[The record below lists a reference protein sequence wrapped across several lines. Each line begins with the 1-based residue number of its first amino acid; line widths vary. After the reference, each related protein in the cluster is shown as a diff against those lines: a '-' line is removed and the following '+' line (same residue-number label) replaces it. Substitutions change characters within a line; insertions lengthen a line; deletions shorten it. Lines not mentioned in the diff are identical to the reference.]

1 MEQYVFAPTVCGAE
15 LEEELAAAIEKRTE
29 IFSRASLPGMWK
41 KTDALNRYAARGS
54 GRKGVLR
61 KILPWVLILA
71 GLFLAIPGVM
81 EPKELRTPLI
91 AGAFFMLLGISSLLR
106 QRPARRKGS
115 FRQAAAGM
123 LQNTAALA
131 TMSVQVVFDGGGMK
145 VITQEDERSVSY
157 AEMEMLIET
166 PQLYLLTYGGK
177 ATLLQKKDLSGDAA
191 AFTASLASRA
201 IPVYQ
206 TEAI

>member
-1 MEQYVFAPTVCGAE
+1 MEQYIFAPTVCGAE
-15 LEEELAAAIEKRTE
+15 LEEELAAALEKRME
-29 IFSRASLPGMWK
+29 IFSRTSLPGMWK
-41 KTDALNRYAARGS
+41 KTDAMNRYAARGN

-71 GLFLAIPGVM
+71 GLFLAIPGLM

-91 AGAFFMLLGISSLLR
+91 AGAFFMLLGVSSLLR
-106 QRPARRKGS
+106 RRPARKKGS

-123 LQNTAALA
+123 LQNTSGLA
-131 TMSVQVVFDGGGMK
+131 EASVQVVFDDEGMK
-145 VITQEDERSVSY
+145 VITQDGARAVPYE
-157 AEMEMLIET
+157 EMEMLIET
-166 PQLYLLTYGGK
+166 PRLYLLTYGGK

-191 AFTASLASRA
+191 AFTALLASRA

-206 TEAI
+206 TEEI

>member
-1 MEQYVFAPTVCGAE
+1 MEQYIFAPTACKAG
-15 LEEELAAAIEKRTE
+15 LEEALAAALEKRME
-29 IFSRASLPGMWK
+29 IFSRTSLPGMWK
-41 KTDALNRYAARGS
+41 KTDALNRYAARGN

-71 GLFLAIPGVM
+71 GLFLTIPGLM

-91 AGAFFMLLGISSLLR
+91 AGAFFMLLGVSSLLR
-106 QRPARRKGS
+106 RRPARRKGS

-123 LQNTAALA
+123 LQNTSGLA
-131 TMSVQVVFDGGGMK
+131 EASVQVVFDDEGMK
-145 VITQEDERSVSY
+145 VITQDGARAVPYE
-157 AEMEMLIET
+157 EMEMLIET
-166 PQLYLLTYGGK
+166 PRLYLLTYGGK

-191 AFTASLASRA
+191 AFTALLASRA

-206 TEAI
+206 TEEI

>member
-1 MEQYVFAPTVCGAE
+1 MEQYIFSPTACESG
-15 LEEELAAAIEKRTE
+15 LEEELAAALEKRTE
-29 IFSRASLPGMWK
+29 VISRASFPNMWE
-41 KTDALNRYAARGS
+41 KTDALNRYAARGRTQN
-54 GRKGVLR
+54 GLFR
-61 KILPWVLILA
+61 KILSWILILA
-71 GLFLAIPGVM
+71 GLFLAIPGMM
-81 EPKELRTPLI
+81 EPEELRTPLVLGI
-91 AGAFFMLLGISSLLR
+91 FFVLLGLLSLLGR
-106 QRPARRKGS
+106 RLARKDAS
-115 FRQAAAGM
+115 FRRAAAKLLKTTSG
-123 LQNTAALA
+123 LDAV
-131 TMSVQVVFDGGGMK
+131 SVQVVFNDEGMSI
-145 VITQEDERSVSY
+145 ITQDDACSVPY

>member
-1 MEQYVFAPTVCGAE
+1 MEQYIFAPTVCGAE
-15 LEEELAAAIEKRTE
+15 LEEELAAALEKRME
-29 IFSRASLPGMWK
+29 IFSRTSLPGMWK
-41 KTDALNRYAARGS
+41 KTDAMNRYAARGN

-71 GLFLAIPGVM
+71 GLFLTIPGLM

-91 AGAFFMLLGISSLLR
+91 AGAFFMLLGVSSLLR
-106 QRPARRKGS
+106 RRPARKKGS

-123 LQNTAALA
+123 LQNTSGLA
-131 TMSVQVVFDGGGMK
+131 EASVQVVFDDEGMK
-145 VITQEDERSVSY
+145 VITQDGARAVPYE
-157 AEMEMLIET
+157 EMEMLIET
-166 PQLYLLTYGGK
+166 PRLYLLTYGGK

-206 TEAI
+206 TEEI

>member
-1 MEQYVFAPTVCGAE
+1 MEQYIFAPTVCGAE
-15 LEEELAAAIEKRTE
+15 LEEELAAALEKRME

-41 KTDALNRYAARGS
+41 KTDALNRYAARGN

-71 GLFLAIPGVM
+71 GLFLAIPGLM

-91 AGAFFMLLGISSLLR
+91 AGAFFMLLGVSSLLR
-106 QRPARRKGS
+106 RRPARKKGS

-123 LQNTAALA
+123 LQNTSGLA
-131 TMSVQVVFDGGGMK
+131 EASVQVVFDDEGMK
-145 VITQEDERSVSY
+145 VITQDGERSVSY

-166 PQLYLLTYGGK
+166 PRLYLLTYGGK
-177 ATLLQKKDLSGDAA
+177 ETLLQKKDLSGDAA
-191 AFTASLASRA
+191 AFTALLASRA

-206 TEAI
+206 TEEI

>member
-1 MEQYVFAPTVCGAE
+1 MEQYIFAPTACEAG
-15 LEEELAAAIEKRTE
+15 LEEELAAAIEKRME

-41 KTDALNRYAARGS
+41 KTDAMNRYAARGS

-71 GLFLAIPGVM
+71 GLFLTIPGLM

-91 AGAFFMLLGISSLLR
+91 AGAFFMLLGVSSLLR

-177 ATLLQKKDLSGDAA
+177 ATLLQKKDLMGDAE
-191 AFTASLASRA
+191 AFVGFLSAHALS
-201 IPVYQ
+201 VYQ
-206 TEAI
+206 TEDQ

>member
-1 MEQYVFAPTVCGAE
+1 MEQYIFAPTACEAG
-15 LEEELAAAIEKRTE
+15 LEEELAAALEKRME

-71 GLFLAIPGVM
+71 GLFLTIPGLM

-106 QRPARRKGS
+106 QRLR
-115 FRQAAAGM
+115 
-123 LQNTAALA
+123 
-131 TMSVQVVFDGGGMK
+131 
-145 VITQEDERSVSY
+145 
-157 AEMEMLIET
+157 
-166 PQLYLLTYGGK
+166 GGK
-177 ATLLQKKDLSGDAA
+177 ARSAERRLECCKIRAA
-191 AFTASLASRA
+191 LRKRA
-201 IPVYQ
+201 CRSFL
-206 TEAI
+206 TTRG

>member
-1 MEQYVFAPTVCGAE
+1 MEQYIFAPTACKAG
-15 LEEELAAAIEKRTE
+15 LEEELAAALEKRME
-29 IFSRASLPGMWK
+29 IFSRTSLPGMWK

-54 GRKGVLR
+54 RRKGILR
-61 KILPWVLILA
+61 KVLPWVLILA

-115 FRQAAAGM
+115 FRRAAAGM
-123 LQNTAALA
+123 LQNTRGLA
-131 TMSVQVVFDGGGMK
+131 EASVQVVFDDEGMK
-145 VITQEDERSVSY
+145 VITQDGARAVPYE
-157 AEMEMLIET
+157 EMEMLIET
-166 PQLYLLTYGGK
+166 PRLYLLTYGGK

-191 AFTASLASRA
+191 AFTALLASRA

-206 TEAI
+206 TEEI

>member
-1 MEQYVFAPTVCGAE
+1 MEQYIFAPTACEAG
-15 LEEELAAAIEKRTE
+15 LEEELAAALEKRME

-71 GLFLAIPGVM
+71 GLFLTIPGLM

-91 AGAFFMLLGISSLLR
+91 AGAFFMLLGVSSLLR

-191 AFTASLASRA
+191 AFTALLASRA

-206 TEAI
+206 TEEI

>member
-1 MEQYVFAPTVCGAE
+1 MEQYIFAPTVCGAE
-15 LEEELAAAIEKRTE
+15 LEEELAAALEKRME

-71 GLFLAIPGVM
+71 GLFLTIPGLM

-91 AGAFFMLLGISSLLR
+91 AGAFFMLLGVSSLLR

-177 ATLLQKKDLSGDAA
+177 ATLLQKKDLMGDAE
-191 AFTASLASRA
+191 AFVGFLSAHALS
-201 IPVYQ
+201 VYQ
-206 TEAI
+206 TEDQ

>member
-1 MEQYVFAPTVCGAE
+1 MEQYIFAPTACKAG
-15 LEEELAAAIEKRTE
+15 LEEELAAALEKRME

-41 KTDALNRYAARGS
+41 KTDALNRYAARGN

-71 GLFLAIPGVM
+71 GLFLAIPGLM

-91 AGAFFMLLGISSLLR
+91 AGAFFMLLGVSSLLR
-106 QRPARRKGS
+106 RRPARKKGS

-123 LQNTAALA
+123 LQNTSGLA
-131 TMSVQVVFDGGGMK
+131 EASVQVVFDDEGMK
-145 VITQEDERSVSY
+145 VITQDGARAVPYE
-157 AEMEMLIET
+157 EMEMLIET
-166 PQLYLLTYGGK
+166 PRLYLLTYGGK
-177 ATLLQKKDLSGDAA
+177 ATLLQKKVLSGDAA
-191 AFTASLASRA
+191 AFTALLASRA

-206 TEAI
+206 TEEI

>member
-1 MEQYVFAPTVCGAE
+1 MEQYIFAPTACKAG
-15 LEEELAAAIEKRTE
+15 LEEELAAALEKRME
-29 IFSRASLPGMWK
+29 IFSRTSLPGMWK
-41 KTDALNRYAARGS
+41 KTDALNRYAARGN

-61 KILPWVLILA
+61 KVLPWVLILA

-115 FRQAAAGM
+115 FRRAAAGM
-123 LQNTAALA
+123 LQNTSGLA
-131 TMSVQVVFDGGGMK
+131 EASVQVVFDDEGMK
-145 VITQEDERSVSY
+145 VITQDGARAVPYE
-157 AEMEMLIET
+157 EMEMLIET
-166 PQLYLLTYGGK
+166 PRLYLLTYGGK

-191 AFTASLASRA
+191 AFTALLASRA

-206 TEAI
+206 TEEI

>member
-1 MEQYVFAPTVCGAE
+1 MEQYIFAPTACKAG
-15 LEEELAAAIEKRTE
+15 LEEELAAALEKRME
-29 IFSRASLPGMWK
+29 IFSRTSLPGMWK
-41 KTDALNRYAARGS
+41 KTDALNRYAARGN

-71 GLFLAIPGVM
+71 GLFLTIPGLM

-91 AGAFFMLLGISSLLR
+91 AGAFFMLLGVLSLLR
-106 QRPARRKGS
+106 RRPARKKGL

-123 LQNTAALA
+123 LQNTSGLA
-131 TMSVQVVFDGGGMK
+131 EASVQVVFDDEGMK
-145 VITQEDERSVSY
+145 VITQDGERAVPY
-157 AEMEMLIET
+157 EEMEMLIET
-166 PQLYLLTYGGK
+166 PRLYLLTYGGK

-191 AFTASLASRA
+191 AFTALLASRA

-206 TEAI
+206 TEEI

>member
-1 MEQYVFAPTVCGAE
+1 MEQYIFAPTACEAG
-15 LEEELAAAIEKRTE
+15 LEEELAAALEKRME

-71 GLFLAIPGVM
+71 GLFLTIPGLM

-106 QRPARRKGS
+106 QRR
-115 FRQAAAGM
+115 AAAGM
-123 LQNTAALA
+123 LQNTSGLA
-131 TMSVQVVFDGGGMK
+131 EASVQVVFDDEGMK
-145 VITQEDERSVSY
+145 VITQDSTRTVPYE
-157 AEMEMLIET
+157 EMEMLIKT

-177 ATLLQKKDLSGDAA
+177 ATLLQKKDLTGDAE
-191 AFTASLASRA
+191 AFVGFLSAHALS
-201 IPVYQ
+201 VYQ
-206 TEAI
+206 TEDQ

>member
-1 MEQYVFAPTVCGAE
+1 MEQYIFAPTACEAG
-15 LEEELAAAIEKRTE
+15 LEEELAAALEKRME

-41 KTDALNRYAARGS
+41 KTDAMNRYAARGN

-71 GLFLAIPGVM
+71 GLFLTIPGLM

-91 AGAFFMLLGISSLLR
+91 AGAFFMLLGVSSLLR

-177 ATLLQKKDLSGDAA
+177 ATLLQKKDLMGDAE
-191 AFTASLASRA
+191 AFVGFLSAHALS
-201 IPVYQ
+201 VYQ
-206 TEAI
+206 TEDQ